1 LCYLLIEI
9 SYASGALSLES
20 ACRVSYYRGFLA
32 GELRKELSSNPGAM
46 ISVNLAEDEVQ
57 GCLKKLEY
65 DDIKSI
71 QVACINSPSNCTLSG
86 GAEAIDVLK
95 EYLDDEGIFAQKLK
109 TGIAYHSSSMQ
120 AIAEKY
126 ASHIGSPKS
135 GTRPMLPMISSV
147 TGQLISPNELRNA
160 QYWVNN
166 LVNPVRFS
174 QAIRSLVQNPEIKE
188 ITDIA
193 EVGSHATLKRPIQD
207 TLKQIDESKGDIYYS
222 SVLLRTKPP
231 VRAALEF
238 IGGLFSRGY
247 DVLIPM
253 ANQQANDQS
262 FVVNGPEYPF
272 DHSNVYWAESRLSS
286 DFRLRADVPGALG
299 MRVSD
304 WNPLE
309 PRWRRLLSLDTCPWV
324 GDHVV
329 CI

>member
-1 LCYLLIEI
+1 LLTEI
-9 SYASGALSLES
+9 SYASGAISLES
-20 ACRVSYYRGFLA
+20 ACRVSYYRGLLA
-32 GELRKELSSNPGAM
+32 GELRKELASNPGAM
-46 ISVNLAEDEVQ
+46 ISVNLAENEVQ
-57 GCLKKLEY
+57 GCLKRLDY

-71 QVACINSPSNCTLSG
+71 QLACINSPFNCTLSG
-86 GAEAIDVLK
+86 DAEAIDVLK

-109 TGIAYHSSSMQ
+109 TGIAYHSNSMQ

-126 ASHIGSPKS
+126 ASHIGYPKP
-135 GTRPMLPMISSV
+135 GIRPMLPMISSV
-147 TGQLISPNELRNA
+147 TGQLISPDELRDS

-166 LVNPVRFS
+166 LVNPVQFS
-174 QAIRSLVQNPEIKE
+174 QAIKSLAQNSDIHG

-207 TLKQIDESKGDIYYS
+207 TLKQIDDDKSEIHYS
-222 SVLLRTKPP
+222 SVLLRTKSP

-253 ANQQANDQS
+253 ANRQANDHS

-272 DHSNVYWAESRLSS
+272 DHSNIYWAESRISS
-286 DFRLRADVPGALG
+286 DFRLRADVPEALG

-329 CI
+329 CM